1 MHLDEVLKTK
11 DYKDVLK
18 HFCEISAV
26 PRGSGY
32 NEKISKWLCTFA
44 GEHGISYEQDAALN
58 VIMRKPATKGYE
70 KAPRVI
76 LQGHMDMVCV
86 KTEDCS
92 HDFLTE
98 GLELL
103 TDGEVICADGT
114 TLGADDGIAIAY
126 MLSILL
132 DESLEHPEL
141 ICLITTD
148 EETGMDGARVISAEA
163 IDAEYLI
170 NIDSEEE
177 GICWCGCAG
186 GQRLDLRLP
195 MRRETVKGYPITVT
209 LGGLSGGHSGADIH
223 KYIPNAVHI
232 IGRLL
237 SEIIGDCEYRII
249 DMKGGEKDNS
259 IPVNASVSLLVQNP
273 QADMKCIQAVAD
285 SLKKLYGR
293 SQEKMSIHLVMDQQE
308 EAYVLQKE
316 CQEKL
321 VFLLNQ
327 LPDGVQSMSTQISG
341 LVETSLNL
349 GIFWLEQE
357 QAVYRLSLRS
367 SVAYELQGLSQRIKA
382 LATFVG
388 ATAESGSDYPA
399 WEYRSKSKLR
409 ELFCETYSLL
419 YNKTPRTAAIHAGLE
434 CGIFSEKLP
443 DTDMISIG
451 PDMHDIHTPK
461 ERLDISS
468 TIRVYKV
475 LEKMLSLIREGK
487 EQ

>member
-11 DYKDVLK
+11 DYKNVLK

-32 NEKISKWLCTFA
+32 NEKISNWLCTFA
-44 GEHGISYEQDAALN
+44 GAHGIFCEQDAAMN
-58 VIMRKPATKGYE
+58 VILRKPATQGYE
-70 KAPRVI
+70 DAPSVI

-103 TDGEVICADGT
+103 TDGEVICANGT

-148 EETGMDGARVISAEA
+148 EETGMDGARAVTPESIR
-163 IDAEYLI
+163 AEYLI

-195 MRRETVKGYPITVT
+195 LVKETAKGYPVTIT

-223 KYIPNAVHI
+223 KYIPNAIRI

-237 SEIIGDCEYRII
+237 AEVAEVCEYRLM

-259 IPVNASVSLLVQNP
+259 IPVNASVSFLVQNP
-273 QADMKCIQAVAD
+273 QADMEKIQTVAD
-285 SLKKLYGR
+285 SLSKLYGR
-293 SQEKMSIHLVMDQQE
+293 SQEKMCIHSVMQQPDE
-308 EAYVLQKE
+308 VVVLQKE

-327 LPDGVQSMSTQISG
+327 LPDGVQSMSTQIPG

-349 GIFWLEQE
+349 GIFYFEQE
-357 QAVYRLSLRS
+357 HALYRISLRS
-367 SVAYELQGLSQRIKA
+367 SVAYELQGLSRKIKV
-382 LATFVG
+382 LASFVG
-388 ATAESGSDYPA
+388 ADAESGSDYPA
-399 WEYRSKSKLR
+399 WEYRSESKLR

-419 YNKTPRTAAIHAGLE
+419 YNKVPRTAAIHAGLE
-434 CGIFSEKLP
+434 CGIFSEKMP
-443 DTDMISIG
+443 NMDMISIG
-451 PDMHDIHTPK
+451 PNMHDIHTPK
-461 ERLDISS
+461 ERLEISS
-468 TIRVYKV
+468 AIRVYMV
-475 LEKMLSLIREGK
+475 LEKMLSLIRE
-487 EQ
+487 

>member
-1 MHLDEVLKTK
+1 MNLNEVLHTK
-11 DYKDVLK
+11 DYKNVLK

-32 NEKISKWLCTFA
+32 NEKISNWLCAFA
-44 GEHGISYEQDAALN
+44 KAHGITYEQDAMQN
-58 VIMRKPATKGYE
+58 VILRKSATQGYE
-70 KAPRVI
+70 NAPSVI

-103 TDGEVICADGT
+103 TDGEVICANGT

-126 MLSILL
+126 MLSVLL
-132 DESLEHPEL
+132 DENLEHPEL

-148 EETGMDGARVISAEA
+148 EETGMDGARAVTPESIK
-163 IDAEYLI
+163 AEYLI

-195 MRRETVKGYPITVT
+195 LVKETAKGYPVTIT

-223 KYIPNAVHI
+223 KYIPNAIHI
-232 IGRLL
+232 IGRFL
-237 SEIIGDCEYRII
+237 SEVSEVCEYRLI

-259 IPVNASVSLLVQNP
+259 IPVNASVSFFVQNP
-273 QADMKCIQAVAD
+273 QKDMKKIQAVAD
-285 SLKKLYGR
+285 SLMKLYGR
-293 SQEKMSIHLVMDQQE
+293 SQEKMNIHPVIQPQQIE
-308 EAYVLQKE
+308 LEVLQKE
-316 CQEKL
+316 CQENL

-327 LPDGVQSMSTQISG
+327 LPDGVQSMSTQIPG

-349 GIFWLEQE
+349 GIFRFEQE
-357 QAVYRLSLRS
+357 HALYRLSLRS
-367 SVAYELQGLSQRIKA
+367 SVAYELQGLSRKIKA
-382 LATFVG
+382 LASFAG
-388 ATAESGSDYPA
+388 ADAESGSDYPA
-399 WEYRSKSKLR
+399 WEYRSESKLR

-443 DTDMISIG
+443 NTDMISIG

-461 ERLDISS
+461 ERLEISS

-475 LEKMLSLIREGK
+475 LEKMLSLIRD
-487 EQ
+487 